1 MVCSQFSV
9 KILGVHYGNSVLD
22 NSNYDKISH
31 SSAKNQCLEQS
42 KTLFEMKK
50 KNCKSNSLIQTLIYR
65 SNIYILK
72 FIIKKLEK
80 AIAQLPIW

>member
-50 KNCKSNSLIQTLIYR
+50 KIVNR
-65 SNIYILK
+65 IL
-72 FIIKKLEK
+72 
-80 AIAQLPIW
+80 